1 MNTTAWGSRTKW
13 EGAVREKK
21 RRFTRKKKKIE
32 STLKKKFKFA
42 LISQRERVKNILSNN
57 KLQMIALVLWY
68 RTIHPRLYSAQGEVT
83 CRG

>member
-42 LISQRERVKNILSNN
+42 LISQRERVKNIL
-57 KLQMIALVLWY
+57 
-68 RTIHPRLYSAQGEVT
+68 
-83 CRG
+83 